1 MPRPPRI
8 PAARHAARHAAR
20 RAVRAALLAGAAA
33 LPARAPLGAQAAVGR
48 PAPAAAL
55 ETTLDAIARAPVARG
70 EVAGLSVVVRRGRDT
85 LLARGYGLA
94 DREAGTPMTV
104 GHVLPIASL
113 TKQFAAAAVLR
124 FLEQGRLGLD
134 DPVAL
139 HLPGAAAGAALQG
152 RPVTV
157 RQLLTHTA
165 GLPDFADRP
174 DPAEPGGPGAGRLGP
189 ALPESTL
196 ARVRGV
202 PFDFAPGAELRYS
215 NTGYLLLGML
225 VERLAGEPLD
235 RHLARTLFRPAGMA
249 TARGCGAPV
258 PGYRHRRAG
267 LERAAWME
275 PSVAHA
281 AGGTYLCA
289 SALDLTA
296 WNAALHGGRVLR
308 PASYATMTTGATV
321 GGAGGAGRTLRSR
334 YGFGVLLTPLAGR
347 HAVHHGGDVRGF
359 TSHLAYLPGDSLSVA
374 LLLNTEGPVRPAA
387 LADRLAA
394 AVLGDAPAAEPA
406 GGPAPSPRDLAPLAG
421 RYGDGS
427 AAFAASGDGLAFVWD
442 GGPPEPLRWLGGTTF
457 TNGPARFTFET
468 RAGAPP
474 AVWADLGVGRP
485 RRGGRALGAARR
497 RGPAARGAPTVTPP
511 GSATSVPSVIR

>member
-1 MPRPPRI
+1 MATNPPRG
-8 PAARHAARHAAR
+8 PG
-20 RAVRAALLAGAAA
+20 RALFGAAA
-33 LPARAPLGAQAAVGR
+33 LLARAPLGAQPVGGR
-48 PAPAAAL
+48 SGCRAGGRRRRARGRGARRA
-55 ETTLDAIARAPVARG
+55 LDAIARAPVARG

-124 FLEQGRLGLD
+124 FVEQGRLGLD
-134 DPVAL
+134 DPVAR

-174 DPAEPGGPGAGRLGP
+174 EPAEPGGPGAGRLGP
-189 ALPESTL
+189 APPESTL

-321 GGAGGAGRTLRSR
+321 GGAGGTLRSR

-387 LADRLAA
+387 LAERLVRGRA
-394 AVLGDAPAAEPA
+394 GRRA
-406 GGPAPSPRDLAPLAG
+406 GGR
-421 RYGDGS
+421 
-427 AAFAASGDGLAFVWD
+427 
-442 GGPPEPLRWLGGTTF
+442 
-457 TNGPARFTFET
+457 ARG
-468 RAGAPP
+468 RAGALAAGPR
-474 AVWADLGVGRP
+474 AAGRALRRRFRGVRGERRRAGVRLGRRAARAAALARRDDVHERAGALHVRDAGGGAADGVGRP
-485 RRGGRALGAARR
+485 RRGGRALGSGVATRR
-497 RGPAARGAPTVTPP
+497 RCGRPRASPPAATARTPAERP
-511 GSATSVPSVIR
+511 R